1 MSCPFLHRRRLH
13 QQARLPADSQDLAQA
28 ALEMD
33 FFLRSGND
41 LVPIEV
47 KSENARAKSLRT
59 LIASEHYK
67 DISWGVKLVNSNVG
81 FENQILTLP
90 QWSVFLLPRVLKPR
104 AEGVGPV

>member
-1 MSCPFLHRRRLH
+1 
-13 QQARLPADSQDLAQA
+13 
-28 ALEMD
+28 MD

-41 LVPIEV
+41 LVSIEV

-67 DISWGVKLVNSNVG
+67 DISWGVKLVNGNVS

-90 QWSVFLLPRVLKPR
+90 QWSVFLLPRVMKPR